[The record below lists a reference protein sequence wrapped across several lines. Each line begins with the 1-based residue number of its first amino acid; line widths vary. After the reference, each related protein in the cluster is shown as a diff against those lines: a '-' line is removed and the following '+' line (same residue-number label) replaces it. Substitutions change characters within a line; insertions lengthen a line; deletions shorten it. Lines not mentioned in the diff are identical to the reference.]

1 MTNKERFE
9 QAFGDLPL
17 IAILRGLRPERAELT
32 GEALI
37 AAGFTLIEVPLNS
50 PNPFL
55 SIATLVRTCG
65 DHAMIGAGT
74 VLHSADVERVAG
86 VGGSLVVSP
95 NCDPS
100 VIVATATAGLVSLP
114 GILTPSEAFAALEA
128 GATALKLFP
137 AEASSPAAMKALRAV
152 LPERARILPV
162 GGITADTL
170 GPWYA
175 AGAAGFGLGGAIFQ
189 PDFDVDQV
197 RGRAE
202 AFVASWQ
209 LLREG

>member
-9 QAFGDLPL
+9 QAFGELPL
-17 IAILRGLRPERAELT
+17 IAILRGLRPERAEAM

-50 PNPFL
+50 PDPFL

-65 DHAMIGAGT
+65 DRAMIGAGT
-74 VLHSADVERVAG
+74 VLHSAEVARVADM
-86 VGGSLVVSP
+86 GGSLVVSP

-100 VIVATATAGLVSLP
+100 VIAATVTAGLVSLP
-114 GILTPSEAFAALEA
+114 GVLTPSEAFAALKA

-152 LPERARILPV
+152 LPKGARILPV

-170 GPWYA
+170 GPWHA
-175 AGAAGFGLGGAIFQ
+175 AGAAGFGLGGAVFR
-189 PDFDVDQV
+189 PDFDVGQV
-197 RGRAE
+197 QARAE
-202 AFVASWQ
+202 AFV
-209 LLREG
+209 EGWRLVSEG